1 MPFSVSVRERCMYSH
16 TLRFGSGAPFRTGC
30 TAVVDAIFT
39 GDALG
44 ADGILI
50 DITAAQRVP
59 VIVLKRVLERYDHQ
73 DLDALTEFA
82 RVNTTVEQV
91 AFSVFEQMVASFLER
106 EVASAADAGI
116 GGHITKLEIKVAESD
131 VASASYYESD
141 DRGILQGKA
150 ADGWK
155 PSRR

>member
-1 MPFSVSVRERCMYSH
+1 
-16 TLRFGSGAPFRTGC
+16 
-30 TAVVDAIFT
+30 
-39 GDALG
+39 
-44 ADGILI
+44 
-50 DITAAQRVP
+50 
-59 VIVLKRVLERYDHQ
+59 VLKRVLERYDHQ